1 MNIKELYAKAKELY
15 DEAKA
20 LLAGEEPD
28 VEKAKELQA
37 EASQL
42 KERADAMKAIDADMA
57 DIVMPQLPAD
67 LPTDPVPAPETKT
80 FNPIYQMRYGDET
93 DAVKAILRDLHGNDY
108 EQKRLDQ
115 ARGFAK
121 YLRTGIGESKEFVWT
136 PEEVKLAIREG
147 QDVEALKTVMVE
159 AQDTL
164 GGYLVPADW
173 RSDVITRMQ
182 GYTCMRGR
190 ARAITTTRDAVEL
203 PVVTGGGDQYIGAVR
218 VTWVDE
224 TPTAGTA
231 ATNATFGLERIP
243 VHTVMAE
250 TFLSRNL
257 VEDAGFNLVAHL
269 AEEFARAQAID
280 EDNQFL
286 TGDGNGRP
294 RGLLPSSANSES
306 LTEANSGNASALTGD
321 GVIDLVYALASQ
333 YRQNAVFIAER
344 ATYKAIRKLKTG
356 DGEYLWQ
363 PNYQAGE
370 PERLLGFPV
379 LEQEAMP
386 TIAGDAY
393 PIVFGDLRQGY
404 TIVDRVGMSIERYL
418 DSETARINQVLYV
431 ARRRLGGQVTGS
443 WSLVC
448 QKVSA

>member
-28 VEKAKELQA
+28 VEKAKELQV

-67 LPTDPVPAPETKT
+67 LPTDPAPEPETKT

-93 DAVKAILRDLHGNDY
+93 DAVKAILRDLHGENY

-121 YLRTGIGESKEFVWT
+121 YLRTGVGESKEFVWT

-190 ARAITTTRDAVEL
+190 ARTITTTRDAVEL

-286 TGDGNGRP
+286 VGDGNGRP
-294 RGLLPSSANSES
+294 RGLLPSSANGES

-386 TIAGDAY
+386 TIASSAY
-393 PIVFGDLRQGY
+393 PIVFGDMRQTY
-404 TIVDRVGMSIERYL
+404 CIVDRVGMSIERYL

-431 ARRRLGGQVTGS
+431 ARRRLGGQVVATWAS
-443 WSLVC
+443 VA